1 MPIQLLLAPVGA
13 GKTQRALTALV
24 DTLHKDSFAR
34 IWVLLPSRRQEDAF
48 RQRLLDFDPTR
59 RVYFNVEFFDFYK
72 LYAYLLDIAGNPQR
86 QLDDTA
92 RLRLL
97 REILADLNASHELE
111 IYGQIADKPGFVEI
125 VADFIY
131 ELKQN
136 VIYPEAFRAAARSP
150 KDRDLANIYD
160 AYQNK
165 LRQYDLVDREGE
177 GWLALEAAQN
187 DPTIGM
193 KVSLLLAHGFDQF
206 NPLQSRLL
214 ALLASYANDALITLP
229 TVPYRENTVGRRFQ
243 EAYNGLRVA
252 FDEIDEP
259 IEELRVMPPSE
270 FRRPALQHLVES
282 SFLPLSPEA
291 NPPSS
296 GNLMFLEAPDP
307 AQEAAA
313 VLRRVKR
320 LLITNQ
326 CQPDDILIAVR
337 DWPRYASQF
346 AALGRTYKIPLSLHF
361 GEPLSTNPALIA
373 LLNLLELPGMDFR
386 RRDLLDVLRS
396 PYFTVPGLDH
406 QAVDLL
412 ERISQKQLVISGRGE
427 WLEAIQ
433 RSARPAQVD
442 TDDVEA
448 DEPLEL
454 DIAQAEYLAHYLN
467 AFFDAVTPPSS
478 TSVGEYVAWLEN
490 LIGADITDPDEDDD
504 PPVEPPYN
512 LQLFACLRAPNVS
525 ESIVSR
531 DLSAMYAFKRLLRS
545 LLSAQNLFSALGMS
559 DKIAQDW
566 PVFLSDL
573 KTALGSAV
581 VNRDANRIGKVLITT
596 VTDARGLPHRHI
608 FIPGLSEG
616 IFPAPTPEDPLYLD
630 SERLALQGRGIYLE
644 TSAERAADEGL
655 FYELISEAR
664 DSLTLS
670 RPTVQNGFLWPESHL
685 WRAARDVFADSA
697 DIINAN
703 RIPLGGVVRP
713 DDVAAPNEV
722 MLSAADSLSR
732 SQSDASSL
740 ELYNWLVAP
749 KDAPADSRWGAIR
762 DQWRHILRGRQIE
775 SARMDGRAPDHY
787 SGRLRDENLIAYAAA
802 QLGAGRVWS
811 ASQFNE
817 YGTCGFRFFAK
828 RLLKLETLKEP
839 EDGMDAMQRGT
850 LIHTILEE
858 TYRQLA
864 ESNIYIAPENLE
876 IAREF
881 LRDCAVPILH
891 DAPAD
896 LGFRASPLW
905 EQEKVSLIRKLEKM
919 LETDFLKAGP
929 AKKIFGDAPRI
940 PYRLESPFSD
950 AKDHAINIQLADEL
964 EPLRVTGY
972 VDRIDRQGDRVIVV
986 DYKSGSTP
994 IPVSEMS
1001 RGRNYQMMLYLLAVE
1016 QILADDPDPHRPT
1029 EIAGGYFWHLSD
1041 NHATGVFNTQNPEHQ
1056 EAMQD
1061 AAQRLADQIG
1071 AGRAGDFS
1079 VYPNKTQEGRCY
1091 KNCEF
1096 SQLCRISLSNRGK

>member
-1 MPIQLLLAPVGA
+1 MPTQLLLAPLGA

-24 DTLHKDSFAR
+24 DTLQEDSFAR

-86 QLDDTA
+86 QLDNTA

-136 VIYPEAFRAAARSP
+136 VIYPDAFRAAARSP

-160 AYQNK
+160 AYQDK

-187 DPTIGM
+187 DPTLGM
-193 KVSLLLAHGFDQF
+193 NVSLLLVHGFDQF

-214 ALLASYANDALITLP
+214 ALLSSYADNALITLP
-229 TVPYRENTVGRRFQ
+229 TVPLRENTVGRRFQ

-252 FDEIDEP
+252 FDEIGEP
-259 IEELRVMPPSE
+259 VEELKVMPLSE
-270 FRRPALQHLVES
+270 FRRSALQHLVET

-296 GNLMFLEAPDP
+296 GALLFLEAPDP
-307 AQEAAA
+307 GQEAAA
-313 VLRRVKR
+313 VLRGVKR
-320 LLITNQ
+320 LLLTNQ

-337 DWPRYASQF
+337 DWVRYASHF
-346 AALGRTYKIPLSLHF
+346 AALGRSFKIPVSLHF
-361 GEPLSTNPALIA
+361 GEPLSSNPALIA
-373 LLNLLELPGMDFR
+373 LLNLLELPGTDFR

-396 PYFTVPGLDH
+396 PYFAVPGLDN

-412 ERISQKQLVISGRGE
+412 ERISQKQLVISGRDE
-427 WLEAIQ
+427 WLDAIQ
-433 RSARPAQVD
+433 RSAMPSP
-442 TDDVEA
+442 A
-448 DEPLEL
+448 DEDEDDESPLL
-454 DIAQAEYLAHYLN
+454 DISQAEHLAYYLN
-467 AFFDAVTPPSS
+467 TFFEAITPLSQATVS
-478 TSVGEYVAWLEN
+478 QYVAWLEN
-490 LIGADITDPDEDDD
+490 LIGADITDPDEDDAHI
-504 PPVEPPYN
+504 EPPYN
-512 LQLFACLRAPNVS
+512 LQLFPRLRAPDVS
-525 ESIVSR
+525 ESLVSR
-531 DLSAMYAFKRLLRS
+531 DLSAMYTFKRLLRS

-559 DKIAQDW
+559 DKIVQDW
-566 PVFLSDL
+566 SVFLTDL
-573 KTALGSAV
+573 KTALGSAA
-581 VNRDANRIGKVLITT
+581 VNRDANRIGKVLITSI
-596 VTDARGLPHRHI
+596 TDARGLPHRHI

-630 SERLALQGRGIYLE
+630 SEREALQGRGIYLE

-655 FYELISEAR
+655 FYELISQAR

-670 RPTVQNGFLWPESHL
+670 RPTVQNGVLWPESHL

-697 DIINAN
+697 EIITAN

-713 DDVAAPNEV
+713 DDVAAPGEV
-722 MLSAADSLSR
+722 VLSAADSLSR
-732 SQSDASSL
+732 NQSDAASL
-740 ELYNWLVAP
+740 QLYNWIVAP
-749 KDAPADSRWGAIR
+749 GDSRWGSIR
-762 DQWRHILRGRQIE
+762 DQWLHILRGRQIE
-775 SARMDGRAPDHY
+775 GARMDGRAADHY
-787 SGRLRDENLIAYAAA
+787 SGRLRDENLVAYAAA

-850 LIHTILEE
+850 LIHAILEE
-858 TYRQLA
+858 TYRRLA
-864 ESNIYIAPENLE
+864 DGNISIAPENLDT
-876 IAREF
+876 ARAF
-881 LRDCAVPILH
+881 LHDCADAELLE
-891 DAPAD
+891 APAK

-905 EQEKVSLIRKLEKM
+905 EQEKVSLLRKLEKM
-919 LETDFLKAGP
+919 LESDFLKAGP
-929 AKKIFGDAPRI
+929 AKKTFGDDARI

-950 AKDHAINIQLADEL
+950 AQDNAIDIQIADGL

-972 VDRIDRQGDRVIVV
+972 IDRIDRQGDRVIVV

-994 IPVSEMS
+994 ILVSEMG
-1001 RGRNYQMMLYLLAVE
+1001 RGRNYQMMLYLLAVQ
-1016 QILADDPDPHRPT
+1016 QILAADPDPNRPT
-1029 EIAGGYFWHLSD
+1029 HVAGGYFWHLSD
-1041 NHATGVFNTQNPEHQ
+1041 NKATGVFNTMNPEHQ
-1056 EAMQD
+1056 EAMQS
-1061 AAQRLADQIG
+1061 AAQHLADQIG
-1071 AGRAGDFS
+1071 AGRVGDFA
-1079 VYPNKTQEGRCY
+1079 VHPNKTQEGRCH